1 MVNMGDNLAYKLTR
15 THIFYHNFMRTQV
28 GSNIFFQ
35 NNIKNLSTSYTKFFL
50 EGNGK
55 TIVVRQITGRF
66 R

>member
-1 MVNMGDNLAYKLTR
+1 
-15 THIFYHNFMRTQV
+15 MRTQV